1 LDEIQIPT
9 NTMSRKIL
17 FPLLLCLL
25 LGGVYLLER
34 TVFQSYSGAIDEA
47 LLPHA
52 EQFVAEAARR
62 GMDVDLDELTLV
74 FNNVMIEVDSQSFC
88 GYTHTLGTE
97 APPYVEIS
105 RPCWDAYSDQQR
117 EILVFHE
124 LGHALLQQ
132 RHRNERLPSGSLAS
146 LMNSLNTFSVYDKF
160 TLPKREY
167 YLDELFLEEATLPDW
182 ASAKT
187 ERHPWFLDPYPL
199 DTTWQFKGPGSLVS
213 GEKYGD
219 EAGARAYALKIEVP
233 ERSPLEQ
240 PVFWRHITSHPKIP
254 EGTKLVLRAKIHL
267 DGVTGPGV
275 ALAVR
280 GEHFLSGES
289 PLNFSTK
296 KETTLNG
303 NGYQSIELVVTDYFP
318 DGINA
323 LYVFLIMQPGSTG
336 TAYFDDVVLEQ
347 YR

>member
-1 LDEIQIPT
+1 
-9 NTMSRKIL
+9 MSRNIL

-25 LGGVYLLER
+25 LGGLYLLQQNA
-34 TVFQSYSGAIDEA
+34 FQSSPEEIDEA

-52 EQFVAEAARR
+52 EQFVAEATKR
-62 GMDVDLDELTLV
+62 GVDIDLDDLTLV
-74 FNNVMIEVDSQSFC
+74 FNDAMIEVDSQSFC
-88 GYTHTLGTE
+88 GYTHTLGTD
-97 APPYVEIS
+97 APPFVEIS
-105 RPCWDAYSDQQR
+105 RPCWEAYSGQQR

-132 RHRNERLPSGSLAS
+132 RHRNDRLPSGSLAS

-187 ERHPWFLDPYPL
+187 ESHPWYLDPYPL
-199 DTTWQFKGPGSLVS
+199 DTTWQFKGPQHLAGSEPNS
-213 GEKYGD
+213 H
-219 EAGARAYALKIEVP
+219 EAGARAYALKIEAP
-233 ERSPLEQ
+233 AGQLLEQ
-240 PVFWRHITSHPKIP
+240 PAFWRHITSHPKIP
-254 EGTKLVLRAKIHL
+254 EGAKLVLRAKVRL
-267 DGVTGPGV
+267 DSVTGPGV

-280 GEHFLSGES
+280 GDHFLSGES

-303 NGYQSIELVVTDYFP
+303 IGYHAVELVVTDYFP
-318 DGINA
+318 DAVNA

>member
-1 LDEIQIPT
+1 
-9 NTMSRKIL
+9 MSRKIL

-25 LGGVYLLER
+25 LGSLYLLQQNA
-34 TVFQSYSGAIDEA
+34 FQSNPNEIDEA

-52 EQFVAEAARR
+52 EQFVAEAASR
-62 GMDVDLDELTLV
+62 GVNVDLDGLTLV
-74 FNNVMIEVDSQSFC
+74 FNDTMIEVDSQSFC

-97 APPYVEIS
+97 APPSVEIS
-105 RPCWDAYSDQQR
+105 RPCWEAYSDQQR

-132 RHRNERLPSGSLAS
+132 RHRNDRLPSGSLAS

-187 ERHPWFLDPYPL
+187 ERHPWYLDPYPL
-199 DTTWQFKGPGSLVS
+199 DTTWQFKGPEHPAGSELNIH
-213 GEKYGD
+213 
-219 EAGARAYALKIEVP
+219 EAGARAYALKIEAP
-233 ERSPLEQ
+233 AGQPLEQ
-240 PVFWRHITSHPKIP
+240 PAFWRHITSHPKIT
-254 EGTKLVLRAKIHL
+254 EGAKLVLRAAVRL

-280 GEHFLSGES
+280 GDHFLSGES

-296 KETTLNG
+296 KETILNG
-303 NGYQSIELVVTDYFP
+303 TGYHTVELVVTDYFP
-318 DGINA
+318 DEVNA

-347 YR
+347 FR